1 MYHVF
6 LLKSIYIVNHLQ
18 PAIRKPVTGL
28 LQLKILQARDLSH
41 VPTRV
46 IKSPTTVVC
55 VKIDRQVVHTTRPA
69 RNEHWFEDCQVHVSE
84 GSELEIEIFDEG
96 SDKRREPIGVLW
108 IRITDL
114 VEALRKRRPHRLD
127 NNSWMLAPSSDN
139 NNNTA
144 SSAATRTSPP
154 DTPRP
159 KPTTANTTTSQTS
172 IIEWFEV
179 EPCGGL
185 ALRMN
190 FGK

>member
-1 MYHVF
+1 M
-6 LLKSIYIVNHLQ
+6 NHLQ
-18 PAIRKPVTGL
+18 PAIRKPVSGL

-41 VPTRV
+41 VPTSV
-46 IKSPTTVVC
+46 IKSPATVVC
-55 VKIDRQVVHTTRPA
+55 VKIDRQVVHKTRP
-69 RNEHWFEDCQVHVSE
+69 RNEDWFEDCEVHVSE
-84 GSELEIEIFDEG
+84 GSELEIEIFDQE
-96 SDKRREPIGVLW
+96 SEKRRVPIGVLW

-127 NNSWMLAPSSDN
+127 NSSWMLAQPSTPSADN
-139 NNNTA
+139 NNNNPLPSTA
-144 SSAATRTSPP
+144 SRPSPP
-154 DTPRP
+154 DTPRH
-159 KPTTANTTTSQTS
+159 KPTATSTNPSQTS